1 MNTGQMLLVIGA
13 LALLAT
19 ITLSVNRA
27 LMDSELGS
35 LEVEAGIVAVSLCQA
50 KLEETAAA
58 DFDSIATGV
67 AVDTISTR
75 FAAFVC
81 STQVDYV
88 QVAAPDVAVAG
99 PTSLKRVWVTVVN
112 EYMAESVSLRTL
124 VGDY

>member
-13 LALLAT
+13 LALLST
-19 ITLSVNRA
+19 IALSVNRA

-35 LEVEAGIVAVSLCQA
+35 LEAEAGMVAVSLCQA
-50 KLEETAAA
+50 RLEETAVAE
-58 DFDSIATGV
+58 FDSIATGV
-67 AVDTISTR
+67 SVDTISTQ

-88 QVAAPDVAVAG
+88 QVAAPDSAVVG

-112 EYMAESVSLRTL
+112 EYMAESISLRTL